1 MNMTDSKPIR
11 VMIVD
16 DHPIVRDGLKSLVAA
31 HKDLELAGEAASGQQ
46 ALRQCAERQPD
57 VILMDLVMPGMDG
70 PTTIQKIFDQRPQVK
85 IVALTSFPE
94 KDLVQQALAAGA
106 ISYLL
111 KNSDTDTLAGAIR
124 AAYADHATLAPE
136 ASQALK
142 QTPVD
147 SAKVGQDLSERE
159 SEVLALIV
167 QGLSNEKI
175 AERLVISLPTVKHH
189 VSACIA
195 KLGASNRAHAAALAM
210 QYRLVPAPE

>member
-1 MNMTDSKPIR
+1 
-11 VMIVD
+11 
-16 DHPIVRDGLKSLVAA
+16 
-31 HKDLELAGEAASGQQ
+31 
-46 ALRQCAERQPD
+46 
-57 VILMDLVMPGMDG
+57 MDLVMPGMDG
-70 PTTIQKIFDQRPQVK
+70 PTTIRKILKQQPHVK

-124 AAYADHATLAPE
+124 AACADHATLAPE
-136 ASQALK
+136 ATQALFR
-142 QTPVD
+142 TPAD
-147 SAKVGQDLSERE
+147 SAEVGHDLSERE
-159 SEVLALIV
+159 KEVLALVV

-195 KLGASNRAHAAALAM
+195 KLGATNRAHAAALAVR
-210 QYRLVPAPE
+210 YRLVPAPE